1 MLLSI
6 PVMNVPHLSWNIV
19 RQPNNHQQ
27 TMHIILSTIAL
38 KQYRII
44 LFISGP
50 LPSLVPPIAQVIP
63 YHDSSPQPRLS
74 HIPPISQHF
83 PSNHYHL
90 TTSPLLS
97 PPLIHDGAPT
107 QNIST
112 TRKYNISSLCPRQAK
127 WCSTHTSKRTQH
139 RAYHQSHDS
148 TQYPCWIHL

>member
-112 TRKYNISSLCPRQAK
+112 TRKYNISSLCPRPAK
-127 WCSTHTSKRTQH
+127 
-139 RAYHQSHDS
+139 
-148 TQYPCWIHL
+148 